1 MRIRTDPKDH
11 LPVNDFNQYL
21 TQLLN
26 QSPGLGVAVMMNNY
40 FHDVA
45 TALMMAS
52 AVVLHAIVR
61 IQDAM
66 NTPTATIFFLRI
78 HRQMV
83 KFFKFSL
90 WWIII
95 GGVPRTI
102 FYASFEWNHF
112 ADKQQVPALMVKHLL
127 MAAAVIY
134 GIRAWRRLKIKV
146 AGLRESLPAEMRAE
160 ANL

>member
-1 MRIRTDPKDH
+1 
-11 LPVNDFNQYL
+11 VNDFNQYL
-21 TQLLN
+21 SQLLN

-52 AVVLHAIVR
+52 AFVLHAIVR
-61 IQDAM
+61 VQSSM
-66 NTPTATIFFLRI
+66 NTPAATLFFLKT

-112 ADKQQVPALMVKHLL
+112 ADKQQVPALMVKHIL

-134 GIRAWRRLKIKV
+134 GIRAWRRLKVKV
-146 AGLRESLPAEMRAE
+146 AGLRDSLPADMQAE
-160 ANL
+160 SNR

>member
-1 MRIRTDPKDH
+1 M
-11 LPVNDFNQYL
+11 NDFNQYL

-66 NTPTATIFFLRI
+66 STPTATIFFLKT

-134 GIRAWRRLKIKV
+134 GIRAWRRLNIRV
-146 AGLRESLPAEMRAE
+146 AGLRESLPAEMRTE
-160 ANL
+160 ADL

>member
-1 MRIRTDPKDH
+1 
-11 LPVNDFNQYL
+11 VNEFNQYL
-21 TQLLN
+21 THLLN

-52 AVVLHAIVR
+52 AFVLHAIVR
-61 IQDAM
+61 IQGTM
-66 NTPTATIFFLRI
+66 NTPTATLFFLKT

-112 ADKQQVPALMVKHLL
+112 ADKQQVPALMVKHVL

-134 GIRAWRRLKIKV
+134 GVRAWRRLKVKV
-146 AGLRESLPAEMRAE
+146 AGLRETLPAELRTKAD
-160 ANL
+160 L